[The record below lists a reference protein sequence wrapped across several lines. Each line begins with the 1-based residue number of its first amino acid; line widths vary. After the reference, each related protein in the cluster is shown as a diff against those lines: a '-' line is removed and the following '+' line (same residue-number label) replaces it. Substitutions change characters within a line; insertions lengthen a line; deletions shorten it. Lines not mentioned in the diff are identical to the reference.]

1 MISEKE
7 IFDLINNRA
16 DWLESFDENR
26 NFNREDIAVMFK
38 TLMKEEGNRDYSPKL
53 QESLI
58 DNIFFRLINGYTKS
72 EIISEFS
79 DVKHMGYFEF
89 TLGRKESNRL
99 FNVLSELKIPT
110 SILRGVRKDMPYDE
124 VVDGYRIIQIMSEE
138 TAPGQSPEVV
148 YFAIIDKKTGETI
161 FESNGKTVEN
171 QISDFTDKFEDLKK
185 KHALSKKSKS
195 TLVDVF
201 LTNKGVIR
209 KIKIKNGAFRYIDE
223 NGRFV
228 KWN

>member
-72 EIISEFS
+72 EIMSEFS

-148 YFAIIDKKTGETI
+148 YFAIKDEKQVK
-161 FESNGKTVEN
+161 SY
-171 QISDFTDKFEDLKK
+171 LKV
-185 KHALSKKSKS
+185 
-195 TLVDVF
+195 TE
-201 LTNKGVIR
+201 R
-209 KIKIKNGAFRYIDE
+209 PWKIKFQILQINLKI
-223 NGRFV
+223 
-228 KWN
+228 